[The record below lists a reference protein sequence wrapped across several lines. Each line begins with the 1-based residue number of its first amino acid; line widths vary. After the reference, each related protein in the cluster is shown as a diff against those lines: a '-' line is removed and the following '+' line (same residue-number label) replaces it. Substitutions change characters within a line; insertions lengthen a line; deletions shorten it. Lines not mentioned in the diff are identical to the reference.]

1 MHQQWHQQWH
11 QRAMCIREGA
21 LPEALLH
28 GWIWPQKA
36 VQRVKANLAYV
47 WAQSSSVMLTVPPGY
62 YVLNSHTPPCRA
74 AGYRITACAATH
86 EQAAFVLSLPKQT
99 RLPDETQETLR
110 TTQFPSQHVKV
121 RGWSWGTAQLCG
133 TLPPLLMATTIP
145 EACALLDKSRP
156 PVTTLTDC
164 GSPLQEKWSKD
175 LYISAACFG
184 RTVC

>member
-1 MHQQWHQQWH
+1 
-11 QRAMCIREGA
+11 
-21 LPEALLH
+21 
-28 GWIWPQKA
+28 
-36 VQRVKANLAYV
+36 
-47 WAQSSSVMLTVPPGY
+47 MLTVPPGY

-121 RGWSWGTAQLCG
+121 RGWCWGTAQLCG

-145 EACALLDKSRP
+145 EACALLDNSRP

-175 LYISAACFG
+175 LYLSAACFG